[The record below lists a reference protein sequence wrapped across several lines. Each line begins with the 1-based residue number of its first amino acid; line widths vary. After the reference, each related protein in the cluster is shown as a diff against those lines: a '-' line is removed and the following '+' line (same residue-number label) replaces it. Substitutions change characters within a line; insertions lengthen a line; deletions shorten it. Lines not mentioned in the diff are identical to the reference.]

1 MPLVQ
6 VLTASLAIKFIAIAM
21 LPVSAQGRPAQPP
34 PARFSAA
41 FKTGM
46 IPDGAFSQPG
56 PKAVRHRL
64 GARPHDT
71 SGVTPLAHF

>member
-1 MPLVQ
+1 MLLVQ
-6 VLTASLAIKFIAIAM
+6 VLTASLAINFIALSM
-21 LPVSAQGRPAQPP
+21 LLVSAQGRPAQP

-41 FKTGM
+41 FKTGV

-56 PKAVRHRL
+56 PKAVRHGL

-71 SGVTPLAHF
+71 SGATPLAHF